1 MNTFSIKDPEH
12 RHWNTQCKLCGEWF
26 TKNGL
31 ARHKHKHTN
40 TEQLSACCKAKV
52 RTDYDR
58 EPNELY
64 ADKYSTCE
72 IDMITNHTCASCQKS
87 CTIATP
93 EQPFEGG
100 FMIDDRPQSMTK
112 ENALKLKNT
121 LEKEGLDVVL
131 YSEVKNKATPDTI
144 DLELQD
150 SIVKALCKG
159 NILPVNSTY
168 GMMADSVIIDG
179 KLIKAIAQLIRTEK
193 LKLLD
198 VVETFID
205 YNAPENEA
213 VNVY

>member
-1 MNTFSIKDPEH
+1 
-12 RHWNTQCKLCGEWF
+12 
-26 TKNGL
+26 
-31 ARHKHKHTN
+31 
-40 TEQLSACCKAKV
+40 
-52 RTDYDR
+52 
-58 EPNELY
+58 
-64 ADKYSTCE
+64 
-72 IDMITNHTCASCQKS
+72 
-87 CTIATP
+87 
-93 EQPFEGG
+93 
-100 FMIDDRPQSMTK
+100 MIDDRPQSMTK